1 MPLPLLKASAFSDID
16 VAVTL
21 VFRHDDTAWVSRREH
36 LSNFIEACS
45 GSPADIQSHTQLSP
59 HSGAMRTFRQF
70 VSVEGLDARVE
81 LRDTPRSNANGTRA
95 QVRNRPEPSA
105 FSIPAREYDWTST
118 AKRAVV
124 L

>member
-21 VFRHDDTAWVSRREH
+21 VFRHDDTAWVSRGEH

-45 GSPADIQSHTQLSP
+45 GSQADIQSHTRLSP
-59 HSGAMRTFRQF
+59 LSGAMRTFRQF
-70 VSVEGLDARVE
+70 VSVKGLDARGG
-81 LRDTPRSNANGTRA
+81 LRDTPRSEVNGTRA
-95 QVRNRPEPSA
+95 RVCNRLEPSS
-105 FSIPAREYDWTST
+105 FSIPAREFDWTST

-124 L
+124 S